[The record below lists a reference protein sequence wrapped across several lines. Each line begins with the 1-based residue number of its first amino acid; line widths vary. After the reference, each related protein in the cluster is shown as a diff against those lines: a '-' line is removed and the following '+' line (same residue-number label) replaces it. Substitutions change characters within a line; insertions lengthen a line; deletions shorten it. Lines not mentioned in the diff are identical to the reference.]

1 MNTKKS
7 VQIDAK
13 NRTLNMKQILKIQED
28 LLNLN
33 PSEDIENIIEKIPI
47 KSQSHHLSLKSET
60 NLKKNIRPLTA
71 ISPLS
76 YVSNISQE
84 KKLRTNL
91 EGEMEYIKNSIIEKF
106 KTEVRKKSDSE
117 IKTYFPKQ
125 VKDYGDRI
133 QMLLDKVLQQ
143 YNMYEQKKQTSLEQ
157 EKDIEN
163 QIEILK
169 IEQKKLNDQL
179 HESDIAIIKLK
190 KKFDIFK
197 ELYPYYDVIMNEFN
211 YDPNDPE
218 TPSKIAKDIQNRFIQ
233 ADECVEEIKEKTS
246 KIDDL
251 LNKKYKHQFA
261 QRR

>member
-47 KSQSHHLSLKSET
+47 KPQSNRLSIKSET

-133 QMLLDKVLQQ
+133 QMLLDKV
-143 YNMYEQKKQTSLEQ
+143 
-157 EKDIEN
+157 
-163 QIEILK
+163 
-169 IEQKKLNDQL
+169 
-179 HESDIAIIKLK
+179 
-190 KKFDIFK
+190 
-197 ELYPYYDVIMNEFN
+197 
-211 YDPNDPE
+211 
-218 TPSKIAKDIQNRFIQ
+218 
-233 ADECVEEIKEKTS
+233 
-246 KIDDL
+246 
-251 LNKKYKHQFA
+251 
-261 QRR
+261 